1 MTRPLTAVL
10 AFALGCSVA
19 TVASATETLPAL
31 AALQNPTPAA
41 EPGAPPPLQASP
53 LVAIDRE
60 TPSDGSGVVEQSAI
74 ELDPTRRWSVLVEG
88 FGGLGVLKSKDGTE
102 AHSFGGGMGR
112 FRIWYFQAGGYAEV
126 TDRENYD
133 TRAFGGV
140 VGAYFP
146 FRTRHLGPKGLLGKW
161 VDLDAVLG
169 FGVRTYTSDDPRYG
183 AGGFEETTP
192 VGSLRLGVSDRSG
205 SGTLAARFGA
215 HLLASLD
222 FAPKTRHWEVSYE
235 SEGSG
240 TDSVSGRTH
249 IGGYSFGMALSLGL
263 DIGRAY

>member
-1 MTRPLTAVL
+1 MTRVL
-10 AFALGCSVA
+10 NTITAFASCCSVVSA
-19 TVASATETLPAL
+19 AGASEPLPAL
-31 AALQNPTPAA
+31 AAIQDPAPVVAPGTPFTT
-41 EPGAPPPLQASP
+41 APPPAVASDAQYTTDTDIAANS
-53 LVAIDRE
+53 LL
-60 TPSDGSGVVEQSAI
+60 

-88 FGGLGVLKSKDGTE
+88 FGGLGVLKTKDGTE
-102 AHSFGGGMGR
+102 SHSLAGGMGR

-146 FRTRHLGPKGLLGKW
+146 FRTRHLGPQGLLGKW

-183 AGGFEETTP
+183 AGGFEESTP

-205 SGTLAARFGA
+205 TGTLAARFGA

-222 FAPKTRHWEVSYE
+222 FAPKTRSWEVSYASDGE
-235 SEGSG
+235 PG
-240 TDSVSGRTH
+240 DSFSGRTR

>member
-1 MTRPLTAVL
+1 MTRLLNIAA
-10 AFALGCSVA
+10 AFAFCSSAVSVA
-19 TVASATETLPAL
+19 RASETLPPLAAIQDPAPAPAQTPAFSSARSFSATEDR
-31 AALQNPTPAA
+31 PTD
-41 EPGAPPPLQASP
+41 ASF
-53 LVAIDRE
+53 V
-60 TPSDGSGVVEQSAI
+60 SDSLL

-88 FGGLGVLKSKDGTE
+88 FGGLGVLKTKDGTE

-133 TRAFGGV
+133 SRAFGGV

-146 FRTRHLGPKGLLGKW
+146 FRTRHLGPAGLLGKW

-169 FGVRTYTSDDPRYG
+169 FGVRTYTSRDARYG
-183 AGGFEETTP
+183 AGGYEESTP

-222 FAPKTRHWEVSYE
+222 FAPKTRTWQVSYA
-235 SEGSG
+235 SEDGEG
-240 TDSVSGRTH
+240 DAFSGRTR
-249 IGGYSFGMALSLGL
+249 IGGYSIGMALSLGL
-263 DIGRAY
+263 DVGREY

>member
-1 MTRPLTAVL
+1 MTRFLESVA
-10 AFALGCSVA
+10 AFAFACSIVS
-19 TVASATETLPAL
+19 VASATEALPAL
-31 AALQNPTPAA
+31 AAIQNPAPAPQPGTAPSLAPAPFVAVDRATPADST
-41 EPGAPPPLQASP
+41 GDAP
-53 LVAIDRE
+53 
-60 TPSDGSGVVEQSAI
+60 QSLI

-88 FGGLGVLKSKDGTE
+88 FGGIGVLKTKDGTE
-102 AHSFGGGMGR
+102 AHSLGGGMAR
-112 FRIWYFQAGGYAEV
+112 FRIWYFQAGGYVEL
-126 TDRENYD
+126 TDRESYD

-169 FGVRTYTSDDPRYG
+169 FGVRSYTSDDPRYG
-183 AGGFEETTP
+183 AGGFEESTP

-222 FAPKTRHWEVSYE
+222 FAPKTRNWEVSYD
-235 SEGSG
+235 SENEEG
-240 TDSVSGRTH
+240 DRFSGRTH
-249 IGGYSFGMALSLGL
+249 IGGYSVGMALSLGF

>member
-1 MTRPLTAVL
+1 MTRLLNSVL
-10 AFALGCSVA
+10 AFAFGCSVA
-19 TVASATETLPAL
+19 TAASATETLPAL
-31 AALQNPTPAA
+31 AALQNP
-41 EPGAPPPLQASP
+41 APPPTSPAPFGASQVVTARDVEPSGGSASP
-53 LVAIDRE
+53 SSL
-60 TPSDGSGVVEQSAI
+60 I

-112 FRIWYFQAGGYAEV
+112 FRIWYLQAGGYAEL

-140 VGAYFP
+140 IGAYFP

-169 FGVRTYTSDDPRYG
+169 FGVRTYTSNDVRYG
-183 AGGFEETTP
+183 AGGFEASTP

-215 HLLASLD
+215 HLLASVD
-222 FAPKTRHWEVSYE
+222 FAPKTKSWQVSYD
-235 SEGSG
+235 SEGEAG
-240 TDSVSGRTH
+240 DSFSGRTH
-249 IGGYSFGMALSLGL
+249 IGGYSFGMALSLGF

>member
-1 MTRPLTAVL
+1 MTRLLNIAA
-10 AFALGCSVA
+10 AFAFCCSAVSVA
-19 TVASATETLPAL
+19 RASETLPPL
-31 AALQNPTPAA
+31 AAIQDAAPAPAQTPAFSV
-41 EPGAPPPLQASP
+41 APSRYAVTGDTPTAAS
-53 LVAIDRE
+53 LA
-60 TPSDGSGVVEQSAI
+60 SDSLL

-88 FGGLGVLKSKDGTE
+88 FGGLGVLKTKDGTE

-133 TRAFGGV
+133 SRAFGGV

-146 FRTRHLGPKGLLGKW
+146 FRTRHLGPSGLLGKW

-169 FGVRTYTSDDPRYG
+169 FGVRTYTSRDARYG
-183 AGGFEETTP
+183 AGGFEESTP

-222 FAPKTRHWEVSYE
+222 FAPQTRSWQVSYE
-235 SEGSG
+235 SESG
-240 TDSVSGRTH
+240 EGDEFSGRTH
-249 IGGYSFGMALSLGL
+249 IGGYSIGMALSLGL
-263 DIGRAY
+263 DVGRTY

>member
-1 MTRPLTAVL
+1 MTRVLTTIA
-10 AFALGCSVA
+10 AFASCCSLVSVA
-19 TVASATETLPAL
+19 RASDALPAL
-31 AALQNPTPAA
+31 AAIQDPAPAPAPATPFSAA
-41 EPGAPPPLQASP
+41 PRANAAYGTEYESEADVTANSL
-53 LVAIDRE
+53 L
-60 TPSDGSGVVEQSAI
+60 

-88 FGGLGVLKSKDGTE
+88 FGGLGVLVTTDGTE

-140 VGAYFP
+140 IGAYFP
-146 FRTRHLGPKGLLGKW
+146 FRTRHLGPQGLLGKW

-183 AGGFEETTP
+183 AGGFEESTP

-205 SGTLAARFGA
+205 TGTLAARFGA

-222 FAPKTRHWEVSYE
+222 FAPKTRNWEVSYD
-235 SEGSG
+235 SEGEPG
-240 TDSVSGRTH
+240 DSFSGRTRV
-249 IGGYSFGMALSLGL
+249 GGYSFGMAISLGL

>member
-1 MTRPLTAVL
+1 MTRILSSVL
-10 AFALGCSVA
+10 AFALGCSIADVA
-19 TVASATETLPAL
+19 NATEPFPAL
-31 AALQNPTPAA
+31 AAIQNPAPAA
-41 EPGAPPPLQASP
+41 QPGTPPPLQPSP
-53 LVAIDRE
+53 LVAADE
-60 TPSDGSGVVEQSAI
+60 GTTASTAGAAQQSLI
-74 ELDPTRRWSVLVEG
+74 ELDPTRRWSVLIEG

-112 FRIWYFQAGGYAEV
+112 FRIWYLQAGGYAEL

-169 FGVRTYTSDDPRYG
+169 FGVRTYTSRDSRYG
-183 AGGFEETTP
+183 AGGFEESTP

-215 HLLASLD
+215 HLLANVD
-222 FAPKTRHWEVSYE
+222 FAPKTRSWEVSYD
-235 SEGSG
+235 SEGEAG
-240 TDSVSGRTH
+240 DSFSGRTH
-249 IGGYSFGMALSLGL
+249 IGGYSFGMALSLGF

>member
-1 MTRPLTAVL
+1 MNRLLNSVL
-10 AFALGCSVA
+10 AFAFGCSVA
-19 TVASATETLPAL
+19 TVANATEPLPAL
-31 AALQNPTPAA
+31 AAIQNPGPAPTTPAPFGSSQVIA
-41 EPGAPPPLQASP
+41 PVDVEPSGGNAAPESL
-53 LVAIDRE
+53 
-60 TPSDGSGVVEQSAI
+60 I

-88 FGGLGVLKSKDGTE
+88 FGGLGVLKTKDGTE
-102 AHSFGGGMGR
+102 AHSFGGGMAR
-112 FRIWYFQAGGYAEV
+112 FRIWYFQAGGYVEL
-126 TDRENYD
+126 TERENYD

-169 FGVRTYTSDDPRYG
+169 FGVRTYTSRDARYG
-183 AGGFEETTP
+183 AGGFEESTP

-222 FAPKTRHWEVSYE
+222 FAPKTRSWEVSYD
-235 SEGSG
+235 SETGEG
-240 TDSVSGRTH
+240 DSFSGRTH
-249 IGGYSFGMALSLGL
+249 IGGYSLGMALSLGF